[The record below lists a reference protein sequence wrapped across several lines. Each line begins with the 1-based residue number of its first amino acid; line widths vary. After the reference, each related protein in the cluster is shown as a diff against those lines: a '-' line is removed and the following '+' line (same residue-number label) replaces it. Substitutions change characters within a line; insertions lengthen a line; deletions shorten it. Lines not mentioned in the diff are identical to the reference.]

1 MAHSV
6 LSTSFRSAAI
16 GFVATLAAFGGI
28 QLHAQAFSGHNS
40 NAPVQFDAGDI
51 DVEDRENRVVLVG
64 GVTVSQAGMTV
75 RSQRM
80 LVNYSDDGDLSIA
93 RITATG
99 GVDVQRGNERARG
112 DVAVYDLQ
120 RRIITMAG
128 NVTLSRGGDNLNGGR
143 LTIDL
148 ASGRASIDGQAA
160 TDGENSSG
168 RVTGTFT
175 VADSDED

>member
-1 MAHSV
+1 MAQPA
-6 LSTSFRSAAI
+6 LKTSIRSATI
-16 GFVATLAAFGGI
+16 GFVATIAALGGI

-40 NAPVQFDAGDI
+40 NAPVQFDAGEI
-51 DVEDRENRVVLVG
+51 DVEDRQNRVVLAG
-64 GVTVSQAGMTV
+64 GVTVTQAGLAV

-80 LVNYSDDGDLSIA
+80 LVNYSDEGDLSIS

-99 GVDVQRGNERARG
+99 GVNVTRGNERATG

-128 NVTLSRGGDNLNGGR
+128 NVSLSRGGDNLNGGR

-148 ASGRASIDGQAA
+148 NSGRASVDGKAA
-160 TDGENSSG
+160 TNGESSDG
-168 RVTGTFT
+168 RVRGTFS
-175 VADSDED
+175 VADSDEN

>member
-6 LSTSFRSAAI
+6 LSTSMRSAVI

-120 RRIITMAG
+120 RRIIT
-128 NVTLSRGGDNLNGGR
+128 S
-143 LTIDL
+143 L
-148 ASGRASIDGQAA
+148 ASDIVKAVMSEWAVLFTQEGVGRAACRVGGAA
-160 TDGENSSG
+160 SG
-168 RVTGTFT
+168 TYEIARRYSLAV
-175 VADSDED
+175 

>member
-40 NAPVQFDAGDI
+40 KAPIQIDAGDI
-51 DVEDRENRVVLVG
+51 DVDDRQNRAVFVG
-64 GVTVSQAGMTV
+64 GVTATQAGLTV

-80 LVNYSDDGDLSIA
+80 LLNYDDEENLSIS

-99 GVDVQRGNERARG
+99 GVNVQRGNERARG

-175 VADSDED
+175 VAGSDED